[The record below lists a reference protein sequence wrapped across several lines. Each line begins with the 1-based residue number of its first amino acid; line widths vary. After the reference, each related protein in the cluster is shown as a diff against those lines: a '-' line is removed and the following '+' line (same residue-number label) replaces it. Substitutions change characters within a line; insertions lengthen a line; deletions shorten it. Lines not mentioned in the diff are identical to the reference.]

1 MKIGVVT
8 GMIAAVVLAANLG
21 VASSLPNATGVPTQM
36 VITVLPTRSGA
47 EPASLEAK
55 DLRVRHGNA
64 PAPVVRLQR
73 LTGDLADMQLFVL
86 LDDST
91 RSSSLGNHLSELK
104 TFLES
109 LPATTEVAVGYMRN
123 GTFGLA
129 QPFTADHEKA
139 AGALRLPVAMPGE
152 NGSPYF
158 ALSDLAKHWP
168 STEPTDRRAVLM
180 LTDGVDRYY
189 ENGTID
195 DPYVDE
201 AIHDA
206 LKDGMLV
213 YSIYIRGA
221 GLYGGSGAV
230 TNFAQSRL
238 IEVSEETGGHA
249 YFQGFTD
256 PVTISP
262 FLSDFKNRLENQYQ
276 VTIEVLNK
284 NGDQPV
290 KLRTEVPGLRIEAP
304 THIYVR

>member
-1 MKIGVVT
+1 MKIRVVT
-8 GMIAAVVLAANLG
+8 GMIATALLAANLG
-21 VASSLPNATGVPTQM
+21 FASSLPNATGVPTQM

-47 EPASLEAK
+47 EPASLDAK
-55 DLRVRHGNA
+55 DVKVLHGNV
-64 PAPVVRLQR
+64 PATVVRLQR
-73 LTGDLADMQLFVL
+73 LTGDFADMQLFVL

-91 RSSSLGNHLSELK
+91 RSFSLGNHLSELK

-109 LPATTEVAVGYMRN
+109 LPATTQVAIGYMRN

-129 QPFTADHEKA
+129 QPFTTDHQKA
-139 AGALRLPVAMPGE
+139 ASALRLPVAMPGE

-168 STEPTDRRAVLM
+168 SNESTDRRAVLM
-180 LTDGVDRYY
+180 MTDGVDRYY
-189 ENGTID
+189 NTGTIN

-213 YSIYIRGA
+213 YSIYLRGA
-221 GLYGGSGAV
+221 GLYGRSGAV

-276 VTIEVLNK
+276 VTIEVLSK